1 MSKPA
6 APARGAPANRRALV
20 SARATAIRINEASAG
35 LKLAPFYTRATYEG
49 TCSRPISANC
59 WRISASP
66 IIEVMRDNAAEVGNA
81 TSSVR
86 SVREKPCV
94 IAVDGSAASGKSTVG
109 RRLAEKL
116 GYPFLDTGLMY
127 RAVTL
132 AALERGLN
140 IREGGGLSRL
150 AGSLVLEVGAPTPG
164 SLETCAIRVNGVD
177 VTAQLRRADVEEAVS
192 LVSRVASVREALVRQ
207 QREIAGRQPMV
218 MAGRDIGTVVL
229 PDADLKVY
237 LDASISERARR
248 RHSEFKEHGREVTR
262 SMVLEDLR
270 RRDQIDS
277 ERAVSPLRP
286 ADDAVVIST
295 DGLTQEEVLGRV
307 LRLVDDAA

>member
-1 MSKPA
+1 MGDSAAGLEAVAPSAEGRRA
-6 APARGAPANRRALV
+6 APR
-20 SARATAIRINEASAG
+20 
-35 LKLAPFYTRATYEG
+35 
-49 TCSRPISANC
+49 
-59 WRISASP
+59 
-66 IIEVMRDNAAEVGNA
+66 
-81 TSSVR
+81 
-86 SVREKPCV
+86 V

-132 AALERGLN
+132 AALDRGINTSDQRALAQLASE
-140 IREGGGLSRL
+140 IR
-150 AGSLVLEVGAPTPG
+150 LEVGPQQVG
-164 SLETCAIRVNGVD
+164 STETCSISLDGVD
-177 VTAQLRRADVEEAVS
+177 VTSQLRRTDVEDAVS
-192 LVSRVASVREALVRQ
+192 LVSRVPSVREALVRQ

-248 RHSEFKEHGREVTR
+248 RHAEFANHGRSVTR
-262 SMVLEDLR
+262 EMVLEDLR

-277 ERAVSPLRP
+277 ERDVSPLRP
-286 ADDAVVIST
+286 ASDAVVVST
-295 DGLTQEEVLGRV
+295 DGLSQNEVLAKV
-307 LRLVDDAA
+307 LSLVDGAT